1 MTRHG
6 TENKRPASTRIRSWR
21 GRAHDELRAHA
32 KSLIAG
38 YKARRS
44 LEIVDKLP
52 LSGSGK
58 VLKRDLR
65 RKHRGDQER
74 QIH

>member
-6 TENKRPASTRIRSWR
+6 TEAKRPASTRIRSW
-21 GRAHDELRAHA
+21 RAHDELRAHA